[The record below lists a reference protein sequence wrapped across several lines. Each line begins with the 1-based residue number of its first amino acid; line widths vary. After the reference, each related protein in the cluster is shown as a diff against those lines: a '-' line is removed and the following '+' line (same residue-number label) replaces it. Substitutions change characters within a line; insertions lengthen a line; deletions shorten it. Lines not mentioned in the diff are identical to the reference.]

1 MKITIQELSKSF
13 GGRDIFNNFSLE
25 VDSGVRLCVCGPN
38 GTGKST
44 LLRLLAGVEP
54 ADGGRVILPRG
65 CRLGFVEQEL
75 SEEALD
81 TPLLTYVLD
90 VLHDWNEFWAE
101 WEEAAQQKDEA
112 RLTQLMHRQAELEAT
127 HGYNP
132 EHRAKAV
139 LSGLGFAESKWL
151 RTLRELSGGWRER
164 AQLARVLT
172 AGADVLLLDEPTN
185 HLDLESREALGTALQ
200 KFDGTLLM
208 VAHDRWLLSQVGA
221 EAWALDEKGITVYP
235 DFASYDTARRAA
247 LESGSVSPSLNA
259 SNKAEKP
266 DNAPR
271 ANLSREEQ
279 KRLKREQA
287 ERRNALHKELKPL
300 QQKYAA
306 LEAAGLT
313 DPIGT
318 QLLHFYNDLLHLDF
332 GTSRRIQNGASVVK
346 VIGKKFGVSMRL
358 GLISAG
364 ISLLVGIML
373 GILQTAFKDKVFDW
387 IGTAYT
393 VFVNAVPS
401 LVSYSLVLVFGSK
414 YLGFPTL
421 YSTRNVGPSSV
432 LPIVCLSLASIAGYA
447 LWTRRYMVDEL
458 TRDYIKLARVKGL
471 SSSEIMFKHVL
482 RNAMVPMVQYIPQS
496 ILLTVGGSLLMERF
510 FSVPGMGPLLTD
522 AIQRY
527 DLNVVQTLVI
537 LYAALGIVGVF
548 LGDVLMMLVDP
559 RITLTGKEA
568 AR

>member
-1 MKITIQELSKSF
+1 M
-13 GGRDIFNNFSLE
+13 R
-25 VDSGVRLCVCGPN
+25 C
-38 GTGKST
+38 
-44 LLRLLAGVEP
+44 
-54 ADGGRVILPRG
+54 LPTDYY
-65 CRLGFVEQEL
+65 FT
-75 SEEALD
+75 EE
-81 TPLLTYVLD
+81 
-90 VLHDWNEFWAE
+90 
-101 WEEAAQQKDEA
+101 
-112 RLTQLMHRQAELEAT
+112 QLM
-127 HGYNP
+127 
-132 EHRAKAV
+132 
-139 LSGLGFAESKWL
+139 
-151 RTLRELSGGWRER
+151 
-164 AQLARVLT
+164 
-172 AGADVLLLDEPTN
+172 
-185 HLDLESREALGTALQ
+185 
-200 KFDGTLLM
+200 KFT
-208 VAHDRWLLSQVGA
+208 
-221 EAWALDEKGITVYP
+221 
-235 DFASYDTARRAA
+235 
-247 LESGSVSPSLNA
+247 
-259 SNKAEKP
+259 
-266 DNAPR
+266 
-271 ANLSREEQ
+271 EE
-279 KRLKREQA
+279 
-287 ERRNALHKELKPL
+287 
-300 QQKYAA
+300 QKYAA

-318 QLLHFYNDLLHLDF
+318 QLLKFYNDLLHLDF
-332 GTSRRIQNGASVVK
+332 GTSRRIRNGASVVK

-358 GLISAG
+358 GLMRPPA
-364 ISLLVGIML
+364 SLCWWASCWASCRP
-373 GILQTAFKDKVFDW
+373 AFKDKVFDW

-471 SSSEIMFKHVL
+471 SSREIMFKHVL

>member
-1 MKITIQELSKSF
+1 MLKYTVKRLAQSLVTI
-13 GGRDIFNNFSLE
+13 
-25 VDSGVRLCVCGPN
+25 
-38 GTGKST
+38 
-44 LLRLLAGVEP
+44 LLIATIVFLLM
-54 ADGGRVILPRG
+54 RCLPTDYY
-65 CRLGFVEQEL
+65 FT
-75 SEEALD
+75 EE
-81 TPLLTYVLD
+81 
-90 VLHDWNEFWAE
+90 
-101 WEEAAQQKDEA
+101 
-112 RLTQLMHRQAELEAT
+112 QLM
-127 HGYNP
+127 
-132 EHRAKAV
+132 
-139 LSGLGFAESKWL
+139 
-151 RTLRELSGGWRER
+151 
-164 AQLARVLT
+164 
-172 AGADVLLLDEPTN
+172 
-185 HLDLESREALGTALQ
+185 
-200 KFDGTLLM
+200 KFT
-208 VAHDRWLLSQVGA
+208 
-221 EAWALDEKGITVYP
+221 
-235 DFASYDTARRAA
+235 
-247 LESGSVSPSLNA
+247 
-259 SNKAEKP
+259 
-266 DNAPR
+266 
-271 ANLSREEQ
+271 EE
-279 KRLKREQA
+279 
-287 ERRNALHKELKPL
+287 
-300 QQKYAA
+300 QKYAA

-318 QLLHFYNDLLHLDF
+318 QLLNFYNDLLHLDF
-332 GTSRRIQNGASVVK
+332 GTSRRIQNGATVVK

-364 ISLLVGIML
+364 ISLVVGVLM
-373 GILQTAFKDKVFDW
+373 GIIQTAFKDKILDW

-537 LYAALGIVGVF
+537 FYAVLGIAVISKGRIVELAEAEELF
-548 LGDVLMMLVDP
+548 LHPLHPYTKALLSAVPIPDPGLEKQKKLLVYDP
-559 RITLTGKEA
+559 SMHDYSVDQPGWTEIANGHFVYGNQKELEGY
-568 AR
+568 RKEYESQL

>member
-1 MKITIQELSKSF
+1 M
-13 GGRDIFNNFSLE
+13 
-25 VDSGVRLCVCGPN
+25 
-38 GTGKST
+38 
-44 LLRLLAGVEP
+44 
-54 ADGGRVILPRG
+54 
-65 CRLGFVEQEL
+65 
-75 SEEALD
+75 
-81 TPLLTYVLD
+81 
-90 VLHDWNEFWAE
+90 
-101 WEEAAQQKDEA
+101 
-112 RLTQLMHRQAELEAT
+112 
-127 HGYNP
+127 
-132 EHRAKAV
+132 
-139 LSGLGFAESKWL
+139 
-151 RTLRELSGGWRER
+151 
-164 AQLARVLT
+164 
-172 AGADVLLLDEPTN
+172 
-185 HLDLESREALGTALQ
+185 
-200 KFDGTLLM
+200 
-208 VAHDRWLLSQVGA
+208 
-221 EAWALDEKGITVYP
+221 
-235 DFASYDTARRAA
+235 
-247 LESGSVSPSLNA
+247 
-259 SNKAEKP
+259 
-266 DNAPR
+266 
-271 ANLSREEQ
+271 
-279 KRLKREQA
+279 
-287 ERRNALHKELKPL
+287 
-300 QQKYAA
+300 
-306 LEAAGLT
+306 
-313 DPIGT
+313 
-318 QLLHFYNDLLHLDF
+318 
-332 GTSRRIQNGASVVK
+332 K

-447 LWTRRYMVDEL
+447 LWTRRYMVD
-458 TRDYIKLARVKGL
+458 KLARVKGL

>member
-1 MKITIQELSKSF
+1 MLKYTVKRLAQSLVTI
-13 GGRDIFNNFSLE
+13 
-25 VDSGVRLCVCGPN
+25 
-38 GTGKST
+38 
-44 LLRLLAGVEP
+44 LLIATIVFLLM
-54 ADGGRVILPRG
+54 RCLPTDYY
-65 CRLGFVEQEL
+65 FT
-75 SEEALD
+75 EE
-81 TPLLTYVLD
+81 
-90 VLHDWNEFWAE
+90 
-101 WEEAAQQKDEA
+101 
-112 RLTQLMHRQAELEAT
+112 QLM
-127 HGYNP
+127 
-132 EHRAKAV
+132 
-139 LSGLGFAESKWL
+139 
-151 RTLRELSGGWRER
+151 
-164 AQLARVLT
+164 
-172 AGADVLLLDEPTN
+172 
-185 HLDLESREALGTALQ
+185 
-200 KFDGTLLM
+200 KFT
-208 VAHDRWLLSQVGA
+208 
-221 EAWALDEKGITVYP
+221 
-235 DFASYDTARRAA
+235 
-247 LESGSVSPSLNA
+247 
-259 SNKAEKP
+259 
-266 DNAPR
+266 
-271 ANLSREEQ
+271 EE
-279 KRLKREQA
+279 
-287 ERRNALHKELKPL
+287 
-300 QQKYAA
+300 QKYAA

-332 GTSRRIQNGASVVK
+332 GTSRRIQNGL
-346 VIGKKFGVSMRL
+346 F
-358 GLISAG
+358 SAG

>member
-1 MKITIQELSKSF
+1 MLKYTVKRLAQSLVTI
-13 GGRDIFNNFSLE
+13 
-25 VDSGVRLCVCGPN
+25 
-38 GTGKST
+38 
-44 LLRLLAGVEP
+44 LLIATIVFLLM
-54 ADGGRVILPRG
+54 RCLPTDYY
-65 CRLGFVEQEL
+65 FT
-75 SEEALD
+75 EE
-81 TPLLTYVLD
+81 
-90 VLHDWNEFWAE
+90 
-101 WEEAAQQKDEA
+101 
-112 RLTQLMHRQAELEAT
+112 QLM
-127 HGYNP
+127 
-132 EHRAKAV
+132 
-139 LSGLGFAESKWL
+139 
-151 RTLRELSGGWRER
+151 
-164 AQLARVLT
+164 
-172 AGADVLLLDEPTN
+172 
-185 HLDLESREALGTALQ
+185 
-200 KFDGTLLM
+200 KFT
-208 VAHDRWLLSQVGA
+208 
-221 EAWALDEKGITVYP
+221 
-235 DFASYDTARRAA
+235 
-247 LESGSVSPSLNA
+247 
-259 SNKAEKP
+259 
-266 DNAPR
+266 
-271 ANLSREEQ
+271 EE
-279 KRLKREQA
+279 
-287 ERRNALHKELKPL
+287 
-300 QQKYAA
+300 QKYAA

-482 RNAMVPMVQYIPQS
+482 RNAMIPVITVIGLQ
-496 ILLTVGGSLLMERF
+496 IGTLLGGAVVNETVFSLPGLGTLMINAINQKNEPVVLGCLITF
-510 FSVPGMGPLLTD
+510 AIIFSLVNLLID
-522 AIQRY
+522 
-527 DLNVVQTLVI
+527 I
-537 LYAALGIVGVF
+537 LYAFI
-548 LGDVLMMLVDP
+548 DP
-559 RITLTGKEA
+559 RIKSQYK
-568 AR
+568 

>member
-1 MKITIQELSKSF
+1 M
-13 GGRDIFNNFSLE
+13 
-25 VDSGVRLCVCGPN
+25 
-38 GTGKST
+38 
-44 LLRLLAGVEP
+44 
-54 ADGGRVILPRG
+54 
-65 CRLGFVEQEL
+65 
-75 SEEALD
+75 
-81 TPLLTYVLD
+81 
-90 VLHDWNEFWAE
+90 
-101 WEEAAQQKDEA
+101 
-112 RLTQLMHRQAELEAT
+112 
-127 HGYNP
+127 
-132 EHRAKAV
+132 
-139 LSGLGFAESKWL
+139 
-151 RTLRELSGGWRER
+151 
-164 AQLARVLT
+164 
-172 AGADVLLLDEPTN
+172 
-185 HLDLESREALGTALQ
+185 
-200 KFDGTLLM
+200 
-208 VAHDRWLLSQVGA
+208 
-221 EAWALDEKGITVYP
+221 
-235 DFASYDTARRAA
+235 
-247 LESGSVSPSLNA
+247 
-259 SNKAEKP
+259 
-266 DNAPR
+266 
-271 ANLSREEQ
+271 
-279 KRLKREQA
+279 
-287 ERRNALHKELKPL
+287 
-300 QQKYAA
+300 
-306 LEAAGLT
+306 
-313 DPIGT
+313 
-318 QLLHFYNDLLHLDF
+318 LHFYNDLLHLDF

>member
-1 MKITIQELSKSF
+1 M
-13 GGRDIFNNFSLE
+13 
-25 VDSGVRLCVCGPN
+25 
-38 GTGKST
+38 
-44 LLRLLAGVEP
+44 
-54 ADGGRVILPRG
+54 
-65 CRLGFVEQEL
+65 
-75 SEEALD
+75 
-81 TPLLTYVLD
+81 
-90 VLHDWNEFWAE
+90 
-101 WEEAAQQKDEA
+101 
-112 RLTQLMHRQAELEAT
+112 
-127 HGYNP
+127 
-132 EHRAKAV
+132 
-139 LSGLGFAESKWL
+139 
-151 RTLRELSGGWRER
+151 
-164 AQLARVLT
+164 
-172 AGADVLLLDEPTN
+172 
-185 HLDLESREALGTALQ
+185 
-200 KFDGTLLM
+200 
-208 VAHDRWLLSQVGA
+208 
-221 EAWALDEKGITVYP
+221 
-235 DFASYDTARRAA
+235 
-247 LESGSVSPSLNA
+247 
-259 SNKAEKP
+259 
-266 DNAPR
+266 
-271 ANLSREEQ
+271 
-279 KRLKREQA
+279 
-287 ERRNALHKELKPL
+287 
-300 QQKYAA
+300 
-306 LEAAGLT
+306 
-313 DPIGT
+313 
-318 QLLHFYNDLLHLDF
+318 HFYNDLLHLDF

-373 GILQTAFKDKVFDW
+373 GILPPKAPPLR
-387 IGTAYT
+387 
-393 VFVNAVPS
+393 NAVPS

>member
-1 MKITIQELSKSF
+1 MLKYTVKRLAQSLVTI
-13 GGRDIFNNFSLE
+13 
-25 VDSGVRLCVCGPN
+25 
-38 GTGKST
+38 
-44 LLRLLAGVEP
+44 LLIATIVFLLM
-54 ADGGRVILPRG
+54 RCLPTDYY
-65 CRLGFVEQEL
+65 FT
-75 SEEALD
+75 EE
-81 TPLLTYVLD
+81 
-90 VLHDWNEFWAE
+90 
-101 WEEAAQQKDEA
+101 
-112 RLTQLMHRQAELEAT
+112 QLM
-127 HGYNP
+127 
-132 EHRAKAV
+132 
-139 LSGLGFAESKWL
+139 
-151 RTLRELSGGWRER
+151 
-164 AQLARVLT
+164 
-172 AGADVLLLDEPTN
+172 
-185 HLDLESREALGTALQ
+185 
-200 KFDGTLLM
+200 KFT
-208 VAHDRWLLSQVGA
+208 
-221 EAWALDEKGITVYP
+221 
-235 DFASYDTARRAA
+235 
-247 LESGSVSPSLNA
+247 
-259 SNKAEKP
+259 
-266 DNAPR
+266 
-271 ANLSREEQ
+271 EE
-279 KRLKREQA
+279 
-287 ERRNALHKELKPL
+287 
-300 QQKYAA
+300 QKYAA

-421 YSTRNVGPSSV
+421 YSTRNVSP
-432 LPIVCLSLASIAGYA
+432 SIAGYA